1 MKFLA
6 FLTVAAIALIPVW
19 AFVFNVVLGGPKRSG
34 WTKGR
39 RSRGM
44 RFAVTLA
51 WASVLSPE
59 AGRTD

>member
-19 AFVFNVVLGGPKRSG
+19 ALVFNVVLGGPKRSG

-51 WASVLSPE
+51 WASVPE
-59 AGRTD
+59 